1 MQCFPG
7 SAERAAASLPPH
19 VKVGAVT
26 GHKDIRGSACSA
38 AQPASDSTA
47 AEILFAIPC
56 ESVLLTVRYVGA
68 HNLETVWQCS
78 QCNPYWYDWYCQEC
92 QLVNKFLYWSPSLHF
107 GHCGQSC
114 GCCRSE
120 QADFG
125 PCAACDDLVSLK
137 RTCVRMRFLLKTYN
151 GR

>member
-7 SAERAAASLPPH
+7 SAERVAASLPPH

-47 AEILFAIPC
+47 AEILLAIPR
-56 ESVLLTVRYVGA
+56 EPVLLIVRYVGA
-68 HNLETVWQCS
+68 HNLETFWQCS

-92 QLVNKFLYWSPSLHF
+92 QMVNQFLYWSPRLHF

-120 QADFG
+120 QAEFG
-125 PCAACDDLVSLK
+125 TCAACDDLVSVK
-137 RTCVRMRFLLKTYN
+137 RTCVTMLFLLKTYN